1 MAGGK
6 ERRPGK
12 AGPAMTSSLT
22 ILAVYAALLMAVLLT
37 PYASL
42 CMGPERLTGRLLC
55 ALLFSGALILTIARQ
70 DVPALGAF
78 LLLPLA
84 GLGAA
89 TLLGGVTAA
98 LLYATV
104 IWWWSTFQVGTGP
117 AIAFAALALAAGCL
131 PRWKRLSAPSE
142 REPHLLASMLACLLI
157 GLCAG
162 LITTPF
168 ESPDPLYTVWH
179 HWSALLAPVEA
190 WRGGGVPY
198 RDFPIQY
205 GLGPTTLLL
214 ASCGTDCWRG
224 LFYTAVVAN
233 ALYFATLAGCAIILT
248 ARAPLGVRWL
258 ALLALFC
265 ASFFWTGFPIQYAG
279 PVITPAV
286 AGLRF
291 LTISALLFHIL
302 LSEQRQ
308 VRRDWIGHAIWLV
321 DLFWSPEAAF
331 FATVIWWPY
340 LALRDA
346 TTAENGRAAFLAFA
360 RGAARGAIALVAGIG
375 ALVLVLWLLSDR
387 RIMPADFFAYIQHP
401 PGMRPIK
408 PMGTIWLALTS
419 IALALLVLARQ
430 GLSPAARS
438 FYACLLGF
446 VAAGIYY
453 LSRSHDNNI
462 LNLFP
467 LLVPV
472 LLATL
477 AGAERLPVPTQA
489 FVRGFV
495 HTALA
500 AMVAFVATFNYAPWR
515 EGLAKAGLVAG
526 PDRMLPP
533 LAPARGDSAI
543 LSPDAVAALG
553 YLRGRSAGAVM
564 LFDERRVIPRSP
576 GTAWTSVNNIAN
588 FEPLPGAMI
597 LDYIQRSAASY
608 RRSGWIIVGPGFQ
621 PWADAFQ
628 TAYDVRER
636 KSLGRYQLLYLTP
649 RNMPANAQDVRRAAL
664 ELDRHAPGTR
674 DH

>member
-1 MAGGK
+1 
-6 ERRPGK
+6 
-12 AGPAMTSSLT
+12 MTSSLT
-22 ILAVYAALLMAVLLT
+22 ILAVYAALLLAVLLT

-42 CMGPERLTGRLLC
+42 CVGPDRLTGRLLC
-55 ALLFSGALILTIARQ
+55 TLLLGGALVLTIARQ
-70 DVPALGAF
+70 DLPGLGAV

-89 TLLGGVTAA
+89 ALLGGVTAA
-98 LLYATV
+98 LLFATV
-104 IWWWSTFQVGTGP
+104 IWWWATFQVGTGP
-117 AIAFAALALAAGCL
+117 AMIFAMLALAAGSL
-131 PRWKRLSAPSE
+131 PRWKRLSMISDRKP
-142 REPHLLASMLACLLI
+142 RLLAPMLACLLI

-162 LITTPF
+162 LVTVPF
-168 ESPDPLYTVWH
+168 ESPDPLYTAWH

-224 LFYTAVVAN
+224 LFYTATVAN
-233 ALYFATLAGCAIILT
+233 ALYFATLAGCAIILS
-248 ARAPLGVRWL
+248 ARAPIGVRWL

-265 ASFFWTGFPIQYAG
+265 ASFIWTGFPIQFAG

-302 LSEQRQ
+302 LAEQRQ

-346 TTAENGRAAFLAFA
+346 TAADGGRAPLLTLL
-360 RGAARGAIALVAGIG
+360 RGAARGTIALAAGIG
-375 ALVLVLWLLSDR
+375 ALVLLLWLLSDGS
-387 RIMPADFFAYIQHP
+387 IMPADFFAYIQHP

-408 PMGTIWLALTS
+408 PLGTIWIALAS

-430 GLSPAARS
+430 GLSPASRS
-438 FYACLLGF
+438 FYACLSGF
-446 VAAGIYY
+446 IAAGIYY

-477 AGAERLPVPTQA
+477 AGVERLPATTQA

-526 PDRMLPP
+526 PDRMLSR
-533 LAPARGDSAI
+533 LSPARGDSAI
-543 LSPDAVAALG
+543 LSPDAVAALD
-553 YLRGRSAGAVM
+553 YLRGRHAGAVM
-564 LFDERRVIPRSP
+564 LFDERRVIPRTP
-576 GTAWTSVNNIAN
+576 DGTAWTSVNNIAN

-597 LDYIQRSAASY
+597 LDYIQRSAASQ
-608 RRSGWIIVGPGFQ
+608 RRSGWIVVGPGFQ
-621 PWADAFQ
+621 PWADAFL
-628 TAYDVRER
+628 TAYDVRKR
-636 KSLGRYQLLYLTP
+636 KSLGRYEALYLTP
-649 RNMPANAQDVRRAAL
+649 RSVSANVQDVRRAAQA
-664 ELDRHAPGTR
+664 LDRHAPRQR

>member
-1 MAGGK
+1 
-6 ERRPGK
+6 
-12 AGPAMTSSLT
+12 MTSSLT
-22 ILAVYAALLMAVLLT
+22 ILAAYAILLAAVLLA
-37 PYASL
+37 PHASF
-42 CMGPERLTGRLLC
+42 GVRPERFSGRLLC
-55 ALLFSGALILTIARQ
+55 AFLLGGAIILTIVRQ
-70 DVPALGAF
+70 DLPGLAAF

-84 GLGAA
+84 GLGVAA
-89 TLLGGVTAA
+89 LLGGVTAA
-98 LLYATV
+98 LLFATV
-104 IWWWSTFQVGTGP
+104 IWWWSTFQISTGP
-117 AIAFAALALAAGCL
+117 AIFFAALALAASAL
-131 PRWKRLSAPSE
+131 PRWKRLSAISDRDP
-142 REPHLLASMLACLLI
+142 RLLAPMLACLLI
-157 GLCAG
+157 GLGAG
-162 LITTPF
+162 LVTVPF
-168 ESPDPLYTVWH
+168 ESQDPLYTAWH

-214 ASCGTDCWRG
+214 TTCGTDCWRG

-233 ALYFATLAGCAIILT
+233 ALYFATLAGSAIILT

-265 ASFFWTGFPIQYAG
+265 ASFIWTGFPIQYAG

-308 VRRDWIGHAIWLV
+308 VRRDWIGHAIWLA

-346 TTAENGRAAFLAFA
+346 TAAHDRRAAFLALA
-360 RGAARGAIALVAGIG
+360 RGAGRGAIALAGGVG
-375 ALVLVLWLLSDR
+375 ALMLVLWLLSGGS
-387 RIMPADFFAYIQHP
+387 ITLADFFAYIQHP

-408 PMGTIWLALTS
+408 PTGTIWIALAS
-419 IALALLVLARQ
+419 IALAMLVLARH

-438 FYACLLGF
+438 FYACLSGF

-467 LLVPV
+467 LLIPV

-477 AGAERLPVPTQA
+477 AGAERLPASTRD
-489 FVRGFV
+489 FLRGFV

-500 AMVAFVATFNYAPWR
+500 AMVAFVATFNYQPWR
-515 EGLAKAGLVAG
+515 EGLARAGFVTG
-526 PDRMLPP
+526 PDRLLSR
-533 LAPARGDSAI
+533 LAPERGDSAI
-543 LSPDAVAALG
+543 LSPDAVGALD
-553 YLRGRSAGAVM
+553 YLRGRNAGTVM
-564 LFDERRVIPRSP
+564 LFDERRVVPRAP
-576 GTAWTSVNNIAN
+576 GSMPWTSVNNVAN

-597 LDYIQRSAASY
+597 LDYVQRSAATY
-608 RRSGWIIVGPGFQ
+608 RRPGWIVVGPGFQ
-621 PWADAFQ
+621 PWANAFR

-636 KSLGRYQLLYLTP
+636 KSLGRYEAFYLTP
-649 RNMPANAQDVRRAAL
+649 RSTPANIPEIRRVAQ
-664 ELDRHAPGTR
+664 ELDRAAEHR
-674 DH
+674 DR